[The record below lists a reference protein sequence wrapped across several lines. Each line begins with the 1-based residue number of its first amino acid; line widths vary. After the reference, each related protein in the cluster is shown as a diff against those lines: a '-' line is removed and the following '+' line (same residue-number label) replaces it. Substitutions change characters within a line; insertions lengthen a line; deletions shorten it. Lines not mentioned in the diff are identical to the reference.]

1 MFSSRVMT
9 DFSSP
14 QKLYF
19 VLMPQNRH
27 QRATS
32 TVTRL
37 LVRQARRL
45 AIPTTA
51 NQAAQTELASN
62 LKSRSQTDCESG
74 NETCMAREILRVHVT
89 ATGRIRIH
97 IRAHIARVGYNWHVA
112 FHGSGLEKRGYVC
125 LASCFTPSL
134 PC

>member
-1 MFSSRVMT
+1 MLGINSAALVMT

-14 QKLYF
+14 QKNCL

-27 QRATS
+27 QRVAS

-51 NQAAQTELASN
+51 IHAAQTELASR
-62 LKSRSQTDCESG
+62 L
-74 NETCMAREILRVHVT
+74 
-89 ATGRIRIH
+89 
-97 IRAHIARVGYNWHVA
+97 
-112 FHGSGLEKRGYVC
+112 
-125 LASCFTPSL
+125 
-134 PC
+134 